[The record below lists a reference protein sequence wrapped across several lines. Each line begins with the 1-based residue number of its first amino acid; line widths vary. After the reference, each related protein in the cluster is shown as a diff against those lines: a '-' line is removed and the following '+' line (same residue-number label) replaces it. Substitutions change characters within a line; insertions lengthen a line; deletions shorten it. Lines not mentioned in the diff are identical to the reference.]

1 MTPFYINLLKYFYS
15 FLWKCV
21 KVKRA
26 MMRISIRWV
35 WGVDKQDSI
44 CIMEFLLCTI
54 NNNLM
59 LSQNI
64 PFHHK
69 MIIYLNTK
77 MFFLLFSY
85 AYSEICSRENK
96 ESFMLSATSYLL
108 WPPAD
113 RIQCISFWYAFAEL
127 SPWGFK
133 VLLLSFLA
141 PFDDSLQL
149 ENSHRASL
157 PFCRFTFDVTC

>member
-1 MTPFYINLLKYFYS
+1 MVNLTYISKFIDKRLFFRILYKLRGVLHFFDQILS
-15 FLWKCV
+15 QWTFLQISWNIFVLFIKCV

-26 MMRISIRWV
+26 GTRITIRWV
-35 WGVDKQDSI
+35 RGVDKQDST

-108 WPPAD
+108 WPP
-113 RIQCISFWYAFAEL
+113 CW
-127 SPWGFK
+127 
-133 VLLLSFLA
+133 
-141 PFDDSLQL
+141 
-149 ENSHRASL
+149 
-157 PFCRFTFDVTC
+157 

>member
-1 MTPFYINLLKYFYS
+1 METVCKNGKLHSSEPSSCVMKKFGRKGWNLKDLFHETSDINIK
-15 FLWKCV
+15 KCV

-26 MMRISIRWV
+26 GTKIAIRWV
-35 WGVDKQDSI
+35 RGVDKQDST

-64 PFHHK
+64 PFHYK
-69 MIIYLNTK
+69 MIMYLNTK

-96 ESFMLSATSYLL
+96 ESFMLSASSYLL
-108 WPPAD
+108 WPP
-113 RIQCISFWYAFAEL
+113 CW
-127 SPWGFK
+127 
-133 VLLLSFLA
+133 
-141 PFDDSLQL
+141 
-149 ENSHRASL
+149 
-157 PFCRFTFDVTC
+157 

>member
-1 MTPFYINLLKYFYS
+1 MIT
-15 FLWKCV
+15 
-21 KVKRA
+21 
-26 MMRISIRWV
+26 IRWV
-35 WGVDKQDSI
+35 RGVDKQDST

-85 AYSEICSRENK
+85 AYSEICSRENE

-108 WPPAD
+108 WPPLLIAYNASHFD
-113 RIQCISFWYAFAEL
+113 MHLLNFPPEVSRYCYCPFW
-127 SPWGFK
+127 
-133 VLLLSFLA
+133 LLLMILYSWKTPTVLHCHFVV
-141 PFDDSLQL
+141 
-149 ENSHRASL
+149 L
-157 PFCRFTFDVTC
+157 PLTWHVKSNYKNYLTVKSIVI

>member
-1 MTPFYINLLKYFYS
+1 MYQNLLIKDCILKYLIKEDVNNIFSIKFYHNDL
-15 FLWKCV
+15 FLQISWNIFILFMKCV

-26 MMRISIRWV
+26 GTRITIRWV
-35 WGVDKQDSI
+35 RGVDKQDST

-108 WPPAD
+108 WPP
-113 RIQCISFWYAFAEL
+113 CW
-127 SPWGFK
+127 
-133 VLLLSFLA
+133 
-141 PFDDSLQL
+141 
-149 ENSHRASL
+149 
-157 PFCRFTFDVTC
+157 